1 MPLSDVF
8 TAMNVLELGLAV
20 AAGGVLGL
28 LISLLGGGGALFLF
42 PVLVY
47 GFHQG
52 TASAAGTSLISVL
65 GAALIG
71 LVGHWRGGRVN
82 VRVALVFGA
91 CSMAASV
98 LGSQLHHFVSDRATT
113 FIFGTVLLVTAMR
126 MFGGSRLA
134 STVPPGSINWKLLV
148 PLGLAVGLLSGFLGV
163 GGGFLIVPGLI
174 WGAHLAIHEAVGTS
188 VAVIVLTTISGA
200 FAHLAQG
207 SVNPALAVAIGAGA
221 LGGATVGVPLST
233 RIPPRPLRAGFAV
246 MVLVVGLGVTLQAA
260 LG

>member
-1 MPLSDVF
+1 MPLSQVV
-8 TAMNVLELGLAV
+8 TALNVYELTLAV

-42 PVLVY
+42 PVLVF
-47 GFHQG
+47 GFRQG
-52 TASAAGTSLISVL
+52 TAAAAGTSLISVL

-82 VRVALVFGA
+82 IRVALVFGS

-113 FIFGTVLLVTAMR
+113 FIFGVVLLVTATR
-126 MFGGSRLA
+126 MFSGSRLA
-134 STVPPGSINWKLLV
+134 STVPVGSINYKLLV
-148 PLGLAVGLLSGFLGV
+148 PLGLAVGVLSGFLGV

-174 WGAHLAIHEAVGTS
+174 WGAHLAIHDAVGTS

-200 FAHLAQG
+200 FAHVAQG
-207 SVNPALAVAIGAGA
+207 SVNLGLAVAIGAGA
-221 LGGATVGVPLST
+221 LVGAMLGVPLST
-233 RIPPRPLRAGFAV
+233 KIPPKRLRSSFATL
-246 MVLVVGLGVTLQAA
+246 VLVVGVGVTIRAA
-260 LG
+260 IG